1 MALHSSNVTYS
12 AVTFRECNT
21 NKICSS
27 KETFSAV
34 TFSECN
40 ANKDLECDPNK
51 VKKLFKAVWTR
62 KVKYTL
68 RATKEW

>member
-12 AVTFRECNT
+12 AVTFRECNA
-21 NKICSS
+21 NKMCTSN
-27 KETFSAV
+27 V
-34 TFSECN
+34 TFRECN

-51 VKKLFKAVWTR
+51 VKKLFKVVWTR

-68 RATKEW
+68 PATKEW